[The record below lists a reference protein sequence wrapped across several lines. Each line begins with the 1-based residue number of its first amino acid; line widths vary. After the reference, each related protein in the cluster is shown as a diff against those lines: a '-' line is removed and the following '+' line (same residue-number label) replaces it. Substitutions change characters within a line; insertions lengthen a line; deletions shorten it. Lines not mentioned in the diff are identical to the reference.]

1 MLGAAQLYETQK
13 PGGKYAKG
21 ILKSAGKVGQPD
33 QEELDMM
40 DGDMLEE
47 QQAMG
52 DSLDELES
60 KPKAQP
66 APPRRTNKQQAPKRL
81 PQKHA

>member
-1 MLGAAQLYETQK
+1 MLGGLDDPQK
-13 PGGKYAKG
+13 AGGKYAKG
-21 ILKSAGKVGQPD
+21 MLKSSGKAGQPD

-47 QQAMG
+47 QQTMG

-60 KPKAQP
+60 KPKVQA
-66 APPRRTNKQQAPKRL
+66 APRSANK
-81 PQKHA
+81 